1 VSERTAAPASRVYPK
16 SLLGD
21 LVALR
26 TRIAVT
32 FLLLLAAVLA
42 AALGAV
48 SATNRGNAEREVQ
61 RQLDVGALVFSRLLE
76 SNRRQLTQAAQAV
89 ASDYGFREAVA
100 TRDTDTLVSVLE
112 NSGQRIGAAMVV
124 LTSLNGDV
132 IAASGLHV
140 RAGTA
145 FPLSPELKRSIVG
158 DSATSL
164 MVDNG
169 RIYQLVTVSV
179 RSPLPVAWIA
189 MGFELDNK
197 AASELADIT
206 GLAVTLSVNSGGHWT
221 DVISAVPAGAARQSD
236 VVTRRIEMSKWG
248 NAEVVAILSRSLAE
262 ARAPFESLTRVLF
275 YIAAISLVAFALAA
289 FWLAR
294 NITRPLQNLT
304 QAVDQMRAGT
314 YDVTLNV
321 QRRDELGV
329 LAEGLQLMQT
339 AVQSRDQ
346 SIRRLAY
353 EDALTG
359 LMNRT
364 AFGAALNQ
372 ALTGANGASIA
383 VAVINLHR
391 FRRINEHLGYSVGDA
406 VLTKMAVRLAAVPSV
421 NSAVARLAADQ
432 FAAFTRLRDGAGLQA
447 WGTSLVMAL
456 ADPVFVEAQPIDI
469 TATVG
474 LALAGEGAS
483 SADDV
488 MRCADLALER
498 ARREKRVLA
507 VYAEALKPAARDQ
520 LSLLGELRHAVEHDE
535 LRLFFQPK
543 IELKTG
549 RVAGAEVLL
558 RWQHP
563 TRGLLSPVDFIPF
576 AEQTGFIRRLTRW
589 TLDHAIAQGAQWQRA
604 GKALGLAV
612 NISVDDI
619 GDIRLDSRVAG
630 MLTRHQLPPALLTLE
645 LTESGFIEDPTRALR
660 MLDAIAALGVNLS
673 IDDFGT
679 GYSSLSHLA
688 RMPVHEVKIDR
699 SFVLG
704 LESDPEFAPVVRSAV
719 DMGHGL
725 GLKVVAE
732 GIETEAAAAR
742 VRDLGCDIAQG
753 YLYAK
758 PMPRDAF
765 ETWLEGR
772 ERVPVIA
779 FPVDFPIEDLADT
792 VNLALY

>member
-1 VSERTAAPASRVYPK
+1 MS
-16 SLLGD
+16 
-21 LVALR
+21 LR

-48 SATNRGNAEREVQ
+48 SATNRSNAEREVQ
-61 RQLDVGALVFSRLLE
+61 RQLDVGTSVFSRLLE

-112 NSGQRIGAAMVV
+112 NSGKRIGAAMVV
-124 LTSLNGDV
+124 LTSLDGDV
-132 IAASGLHV
+132 IAASGSHAK
-140 RAGTA
+140 AGTP
-145 FPLSPELKRSIVG
+145 FPLSPEQRSLAG

-189 MGFELDNK
+189 MGFELDDQ
-197 AASELADIT
+197 AAHELADIT

-221 DVISAVPAGAARQSD
+221 NVVSTVPPGAVGQSD
-236 VVTRRIEMSKWG
+236 VVARRIEMSKWG
-248 NAEVVAILSRSLAE
+248 NAEVVAILSRSLAD
-262 ARAPFESLTRVLF
+262 ARAPFERLTNVLF
-275 YIAAISLVAFALAA
+275 LIAAVSLIASALAA

-294 NITRPLQNLT
+294 NITSPLRDLT

-314 YDVTLNV
+314 YDVALRV
-321 QRRDELGV
+321 HRRDELGV

-339 AVQSRDQ
+339 AVQSRDR
-346 SIRRLAY
+346 SIRTLAY
-353 EDALTG
+353 EDTLTG

-364 AFGAALNQ
+364 AFGAALSQ
-372 ALTGANGASIA
+372 ALAGAAGAPIG
-383 VAVINLHR
+383 VAVINLDR

-406 VLTKMAVRLAAVPSV
+406 VLIKMAARLAAVPSV

-432 FAAFTRLRDGAGLQA
+432 FAAFARLRDAAGLQA

-469 TATVG
+469 TATLG
-474 LALAGEGAS
+474 LALA
-483 SADDV
+483 ADGQTLADEL
-488 MRCADLALER
+488 MRCADLALEH
-498 ARREKRVLA
+498 ARREKRALA
-507 VYAEALKPAARDQ
+507 VYEAALKPAARDQ

-549 RVAGAEVLL
+549 RVTGAEVLL

-563 TRGLLSPVDFIPF
+563 TRGLLNPVDFIPF

-589 TLDHAIAQGAQWQRA
+589 TLDHAIAQGAEWQRA
-604 GKALGLAV
+604 GKALELAV
-612 NISVDDI
+612 NISVEDI
-619 GDIRLDSRVAG
+619 GDVRLDSRIASL
-630 MLTRHQLPPALLTLE
+630 LTRHQLPPALLTLE
-645 LTESGFIEDPTRALR
+645 LTESGFIEDATRALR
-660 MLDAIAALGVNLS
+660 TLDAIAALGVSLS

-699 SFVLG
+699 SFVHG
-704 LESDPEFAPVVRSAV
+704 LDSDPEFAPVVRSAI

-732 GIETEAAAAR
+732 GIETEEAA
-742 VRDLGCDIAQG
+742 VRLRDFGCDIAQG
-753 YLYAK
+753 YWYAK
-758 PMPRDAF
+758 PMPLAAF
-765 ETWLEGR
+765 ETWLVGK

-779 FPVDFPIEDLADT
+779 VPVDFPAADLTDT
-792 VNLALY
+792 VTLGVY

>member
-1 VSERTAAPASRVYPK
+1 M
-16 SLLGD
+16 
-21 LVALR
+21 ALR

-48 SATNRGNAEREVQ
+48 SLTNRGNAEREVQ
-61 RQLDVGALVFSRLLE
+61 RQLDVGASVFSRLLE

-89 ASDYGFREAVA
+89 AADYGFREAVA

-124 LTSLNGDV
+124 LTSLSGDV
-132 IAASGLHV
+132 IAASGLHIK
-140 RAGTA
+140 AGTP
-145 FPLSPELKRSIVG
+145 FPLSPVQGGPAE
-158 DSATSL
+158 DTATSL
-164 MVDNG
+164 IVDNG

-189 MGFELDNK
+189 MGFELDET
-197 AASELADIT
+197 AARELADIT
-206 GLAVTLSVNSGGHWT
+206 GLAVTLSLNTGGHWT
-221 DVISAVPAGAARQSD
+221 DLVSTVSGGAVRSGAARQSD
-236 VVTRRIEMSKWG
+236 VVTRRIDISKWG
-248 NAEVVAILSRSLAE
+248 NAEVVAVLSRSLSD
-262 ARAPFESLTRVLF
+262 ARAPFERLTRVLF
-275 YIAAISLVAFALAA
+275 LIAAVSLIASGLAA

-294 NITRPLQNLT
+294 NITRPLQDLT
-304 QAVDQMRAGT
+304 HAVDEMRSGA
-314 YDVTLNV
+314 YDVALSV

-329 LAEGLQLMQT
+329 LAEGLQLMQK

-353 EDALTG
+353 EDSLTG

-364 AFGAALNQ
+364 AFGAALGR
-372 ALTGANGASIA
+372 ALSGAAGAPIA
-383 VAVINLHR
+383 VAVINLDR

-406 VLTKMAVRLAAVPSV
+406 VLIKMAVRLAEVPSV

-432 FAAFTRLRDGAGLQA
+432 FAAFTRLRDAGSLQA

-456 ADPVFVEAQPIDI
+456 SNPVFVEAQPIDI
-469 TATVG
+469 TATLG
-474 LALAGEGAS
+474 LALAADGAT
-483 SADDV
+483 SADEL

-498 ARREKRVLA
+498 ARRDKRALT
-507 VYAEALKPAARDQ
+507 VYEEALKPAARDQ

-543 IELKTG
+543 IEFRTG
-549 RVAGAEVLL
+549 RVTGAEVLL

-563 TRGLLSPVDFIPF
+563 TRGLLSPAEFIPF
-576 AEQTGFIRRLTRW
+576 AEQTGFIRRMTRW
-589 TLDHAIAQGAQWQRA
+589 TLDQAIAQGAKWQRE
-604 GKALGLAV
+604 GRALELAV
-612 NISVDDI
+612 NISADDI
-619 GDIRLDSRVAG
+619 GDARLDNRIAS

-660 MLDAIAALGVNLS
+660 MLDAIATLGVNLS

-699 SFVLG
+699 SFVQG
-704 LESDPEFAPVVRSAV
+704 LESDPEFAPIVRSAI

-732 GIETEAAAAR
+732 GIETEAAA
-742 VRDLGCDIAQG
+742 VRLQDFGCDIGQG

-758 PMPRDAF
+758 PMPLAVL
-765 ETWLEGR
+765 ETWLEDKV
-772 ERVPVIA
+772 RVPVIA
-779 FPVDFPIEDLADT
+779 VPVDFKIEDLTDT
-792 VNLALY
+792 VSLATY

>member
-1 VSERTAAPASRVYPK
+1 M
-16 SLLGD
+16 
-21 LVALR
+21 ALR

-42 AALGAV
+42 AALVAV
-48 SATNRGNAEREVQ
+48 SATNHGNAEREVQ
-61 RQLDVGALVFSRLLE
+61 RQLDVGASVFSRLLE

-89 ASDYGFREAVA
+89 ASDYGFREAVSS
-100 TRDTDTLVSVLE
+100 RDTETLVSVLE

-140 RAGTA
+140 SAGTP
-145 FPLSPELKRSIVG
+145 FPLSSVQG
-158 DSATSL
+158 SSTADTATSL

-189 MGFELDNK
+189 VGFELDEK
-197 AASELADIT
+197 AARELADIT
-206 GLAVTLSVNSGGHWT
+206 GLAVTLSVKSGGHWT
-221 DVISAVPAGAARQSD
+221 DVVSTVPAGGARPSDIAA
-236 VVTRRIEMSKWG
+236 RRIEMSKWG
-248 NAEVVAILSRSLAE
+248 NAEVVDTLSRSLAE
-262 ARAPFESLTRVLF
+262 ARAPFERLTKVLF
-275 YIAAISLVAFALAA
+275 LIAGDSLIASALAA

-294 NITRPLQNLT
+294 NITRPLQDLT
-304 QAVDQMRAGT
+304 QAVDRMRTGT
-314 YDVTLNV
+314 YDAALSLE
-321 QRRDELGV
+321 RRDELGV
-329 LAEGLQLMQT
+329 LAEGLQLMQI
-339 AVQSRDQ
+339 AVQSRDR
-346 SIRRLAY
+346 SITRLAY
-353 EDALTG
+353 EDSLTG

-364 AFGAALNQ
+364 AFGAALSR
-372 ALTGANGASIA
+372 ALTDAGGAPIA
-383 VAVINLHR
+383 VAVINLDR

-406 VLTKMAVRLAAVPSV
+406 VLIKMAARLAAVHPSD
-421 NSAVARLAADQ
+421 SAVARFAADQ
-432 FAAFTRLRDGAGLQA
+432 FAAFTHLRNASSLQA

-474 LALAGEGAS
+474 LALAAGS
-483 SADDV
+483 VNSADEL
-488 MRCADLALER
+488 MRSADLALEH
-498 ARREKRVLA
+498 ARREKRALA
-507 VYAEALKPAARDQ
+507 IYAEALKPAARDQ

-543 IELKTG
+543 IELKTD
-549 RVAGAEVLL
+549 RVTGAEVLL

-563 TRGLLSPVDFIPF
+563 TRGLLCPVDFIPF

-589 TLDHAIAQGAQWQRA
+589 TLDRAIAQGALWQRA
-604 GKALGLAV
+604 GKALQLAV

-619 GDIRLDSRVAG
+619 GDSRLDSRVASL
-630 MLTRHQLPPALLTLE
+630 LTRHQLPPALLTLE
-645 LTESGFIEDPTRALR
+645 LTESGFIEDPRRALR
-660 MLDAIAALGVNLS
+660 VLDAIAALGVSLS

-679 GYSSLSHLA
+679 GYSSLSHLV
-688 RMPVHEVKIDR
+688 RLPVHEVKLDR

-704 LESDPEFAPVVRSAV
+704 LESDPEFAPVVRSAI

-732 GIETEAAAAR
+732 GIETDEAA
-742 VRDLGCDIAQG
+742 VRLRDFGCDIAQG

-758 PMPRDAF
+758 PMPLDAF

-772 ERVPVIA
+772 VRVPVIA
-779 FPVDFPIEDLADT
+779 VPVDFKTEDLTDT
-792 VNLALY
+792 VSLGVY

>member
-1 VSERTAAPASRVYPK
+1 MA
-16 SLLGD
+16 LG
-21 LVALR
+21 

-61 RQLDVGALVFSRLLE
+61 RQLDVGASVFSRLLE

-100 TRDTDTLVSVLE
+100 SRDTDTLVSVLE

-124 LTSLNGDV
+124 LTSLDGDV

-140 RAGTA
+140 SAGSP
-145 FPLSPELKRSIVG
+145 FPLSPVQRGSMA

-169 RIYQLVTVSV
+169 RIFQLVTVSV

-189 MGFELDNK
+189 MGFELDDK
-197 AASELADIT
+197 AARELADIT
-206 GLAVTLSVNSGGHWT
+206 GLAVTLSVNFGGHWT
-221 DVISAVPAGAARQSD
+221 DVASTVPAGGARPSD

-248 NAEVVAILSRSLAE
+248 NAEVVAVLSRSLAD
-262 ARAPFESLTRVLF
+262 ARAPFERLTKVLF
-275 YIAAISLVAFALAA
+275 LIAAVSLVASALAA

-294 NITRPLQNLT
+294 NITRPLQDLT
-304 QAVDQMRAGT
+304 QAVDQMRTGT
-314 YDVTLNV
+314 YDATLNV

-353 EDALTG
+353 EDSLTG

-364 AFGAALNQ
+364 AFGAALSR
-372 ALTGANGASIA
+372 ALADAGGAPIA
-383 VAVINLHR
+383 VAVINLDR

-406 VLTKMAVRLAAVPSV
+406 VLIKMAARLTAVPSV
-421 NSAVARLAADQ
+421 ESAVARFAADQ
-432 FAAFTRLRDGAGLQA
+432 FAAFTQLRNAASLQA

-469 TATVG
+469 TATLG
-474 LALAGEGAS
+474 LTLAAEGS
-483 SADDV
+483 NSADEL
-488 MRCADLALER
+488 MRCADLALEH
-498 ARREKRVLA
+498 ARREKRALA
-507 VYAEALKPAARDQ
+507 IYEEALKPAARDQ

-549 RVAGAEVLL
+549 RVTGAEVLL

-563 TRGLLSPVDFIPF
+563 TRGLLCPADFIPF

-589 TLDHAIAQGAQWQRA
+589 TLDHAIAQGALWRRA
-604 GKALGLAV
+604 GKALVLAV

-619 GDIRLDSRVAG
+619 GDVRLDSRVASL
-630 MLTRHQLPPALLTLE
+630 LTRHQLPPALLTLE

-660 MLDAIAALGVNLS
+660 VLDAIAALGVSLS

-679 GYSSLSHLA
+679 GYSSLSHLV
-688 RMPVHEVKIDR
+688 RLPVHEVKIDR
-699 SFVLG
+699 SFVQG
-704 LESDPEFAPVVRSAV
+704 LESDPEFAPVVRAAI

-725 GLKVVAE
+725 GLQVVAE
-732 GIETEAAAAR
+732 GIETDEAA
-742 VRDLGCDIAQG
+742 VRLRDFGCDIAQG

-758 PMPRDAF
+758 PMPLAAF

-772 ERVPVIA
+772 VRVPVIA
-779 FPVDFPIEDLADT
+779 VPVDFKTEDLADT
-792 VNLALY
+792 VSLGVY